1 MSCADR
7 GIQRGGSG
15 DAAGDLELSLLK
27 RLLPRLLRAHS
38 GGWRKVGIVCPRQP
52 IVPDDAG
59 SSREARHLSRWR
71 LRSRNEGREAV
82 QHLLRLRSLGIPH
95 RQAQAREA
103 FGSTP
108 MSPIAV
114 LRRKVHLFDI
124 DIPGKITFKESETLT
139 PGDHPTLF
147 DTEFG
152 KCAVGICYD
161 IRFAELALLYAKNGA
176 KLIVYPGPWKQTSLP
191 DGRSVWFSG
200 AFNTTTGPA
209 HWELLQR
216 ARAADNQVFVAMC
229 SPARNEDGYQ
239 VRWCLAVVLRC

>member
-1 MSCADR
+1 M
-7 GIQRGGSG
+7 
-15 DAAGDLELSLLK
+15 
-27 RLLPRLLRAHS
+27 
-38 GGWRKVGIVCPRQP
+38 
-52 IVPDDAG
+52 
-59 SSREARHLSRWR
+59 
-71 LRSRNEGREAV
+71 
-82 QHLLRLRSLGIPH
+82 
-95 RQAQAREA
+95 
-103 FGSTP
+103 
-108 MSPIAV
+108 

-176 KLIVYPGPWKQTSLP
+176 KLIVYPGQRRQTTFQTADLF
-191 DGRSVWFSG
+191 RFSG

-229 SPARNEDGYQ
+229 SLARNENGYQ
-239 VRWCLAVVLRC
+239 VRWCLRRLLSAADVDR